1 MLALKVP
8 MVSISITV
16 LKALKESE
24 AAGQR
29 KFPAASVK
37 INNCILAKVK
47 SHEALPHEKPDKP
60 AENPTESKLMLHC
73 TEGKI
78 IWGHIVVIALEL
90 HNSLQAKIRA
100 ALGQQK
106 LVDVLE

>member
-1 MLALKVP
+1 

-37 INNCILAKVK
+37 TNK
-47 SHEALPHEKPDKP
+47 SNYHNQIQESISPIHERLGKQAEKTIRNKF
-60 AENPTESKLMLHC
+60 MLHFKKEKLFLV
-73 TEGKI
+73 T
-78 IWGHIVVIALEL
+78 L
-90 HNSLQAKIRA
+90 LQKR
-100 ALGQQK
+100 
-106 LVDVLE
+106 

>member
-1 MLALKVP
+1 MHKNKKMKTSWGLSTKYNNKRIIITCTWNHFSKTTLLVLKVP

-37 INNCILAKVK
+37 IDQSQNC
-47 SHEALPHEKPDKP
+47 
-60 AENPTESKLMLHC
+60 
-73 TEGKI
+73 
-78 IWGHIVVIALEL
+78 
-90 HNSLQAKIRA
+90 
-100 ALGQQK
+100 
-106 LVDVLE
+106 

>member
-1 MLALKVP
+1 

-37 INNCILAKVK
+37 ISNSILTKIKNHQAPA
-47 SHEALPHEKPDKP
+47 HERPDKP
-60 AENPTESKLMLHC
+60 IKSKLMLHS
-73 TEGKI
+73 TEEKI
-78 IWGHIVVIALEL
+78 ILGHTVAITLKL
-90 HNSLQAKIRA
+90 HNSLQKR
-100 ALGQQK
+100 LR
-106 LVDVLE
+106 VYRCTDCR